1 MMVTLLPVVAF
12 ADGDIAVGE
21 EFVVTNAMGPQAQIE
36 FWGDMVVFRDGRR
49 VDDSCGEWDIWAV
62 DLSTGLEFPINMAED
77 MQNNP
82 SVYGDI
88 VVWSDDGDEIWMRD
102 LSTGLTSELD
112 TGDDTCCMCNPF
124 VWGDTVVWIDD
135 RDENDDIW
143 MYDITSQEATIA
155 AGGEG
160 DQKMPEL
167 YGDNL
172 VYLTHQWG
180 SEQSTYTV
188 SVKDLSTGETTVLAE
203 TNDYIESPSIWG
215 DRAVWVQDD
224 DAFVYDLATD
234 MRTQIAS
241 GTAEGCID
249 ISENLIVWQDGRN
262 SCSPA
267 VTAADVAEAQD
278 ESTCKSHDAG
288 AAIAVCAADIAPAEI
303 VEDTGSGKDIYGYD
317 LNTGTEF
324 VVCDEDGGQKR
335 PRIHEGTVV
344 WVDMRECLGDDIT
357 GPNIW
362 GVHLEPMYS
371 TLQGDDRFETA
382 VQSSRKAFPAECDT
396 VVIATGFNWPDA
408 LVSSALAGGVNGPI
422 LLTRAGSLPAVTA
435 AEVQRLGAENA
446 YIIGGESA
454 ISMDV
459 QTDLEVMLDGF
470 VTRIEG
476 SERCETANLVAG
488 EAVEVLGADFD
499 GTALVVTSLNY
510 PDALS
515 AAPVAAADGTP
526 MFLAGANDIDAGT
539 MQAMRNLGVTDV
551 IIVGGP
557 QAVSAATEAQLVAE
571 FTADA
576 VDRISGATRYDTA
589 ADMAQYGVDEVGLV
603 WDGVALATGRD
614 FPDALTG
621 GVMQGLMGSTLLL
634 TPSYDLH
641 AAASAKLAD
650 NKADIARVKFLGGDA
665 AISQAVRDEVE
676 GILAD

>member
-1 MMVTLLPVVAF
+1 
-12 ADGDIAVGE
+12 
-21 EFVVTNAMGPQAQIE
+21 
-36 FWGDMVVFRDGRR
+36 VVFRDGRR

-62 DLSTGLEFPINMAED
+62 DLSTGIEFPITMADD

-88 VVWSDDGDEIWMRD
+88 VVRSDDGAEIWMRD
-102 LSTGLTSELD
+102 LSTGKTSELD
-112 TGDDTCCMCNPF
+112 TGDDACCMCNPF
-124 VWGDTVVWIDD
+124 IWDDTIIWVDD
-135 RDENDDIW
+135 RGDDEDIW
-143 MYDITSQEATIA
+143 MYDLVSQEATIA

-160 DQKMPEL
+160 DQDMPEL

-172 VYLTHQWG
+172 VYRTYLDPGYSIDVMNLATGVSSQV
-180 SEQSTYTV
+180 STSTEYTR
-188 SVKDLSTGETTVLAE
+188 
-203 TNDYIESPSIWG
+203 SPSIWG
-215 DRAVWVQDD
+215 DRAVWVQGD
-224 DAFVYDLATD
+224 DAFVYDLATAK
-234 MRTQIAS
+234 RTQVCS

-249 ISENLIVWQDGRN
+249 ISENLIVWQDDRN
-262 SCSPA
+262 
-267 VTAADVAEAQD
+267 
-278 ESTCKSHDAG
+278 TCNPG
-288 AAIAVCAADIAPAEI
+288 LTEAEI
-303 VEDTGSGKDIYGYD
+303 AAFEKEDSDGTCMDLEVAAEGVAATVEDTEDTGSGKDIYGYD

-382 VQSSRKAFPAECDT
+382 VQSSRKAFPTECDT
-396 VVIATGFNWPDA
+396 VIIATGFNWPDA

-422 LLTRAGSLPAVTA
+422 LLMRAGSLPAVTA
-435 AEVQRLGAENA
+435 AEVQRLGAENV
-446 YIIGGESA
+446 YIIGGEAA

-459 QTDLEVMLDGF
+459 QEDLEVMLDGF
-470 VTRIEG
+470 VTRIQG
-476 SERCETANLVAG
+476 SERCETANLVAR
-488 EAVEVLGADFD
+488 EAVDVLGADFD
-499 GTALVVTSLNY
+499 GTALVVTSLHY

-526 MFLAGANDIDAGT
+526 MFLVGANGIDAGT
-539 MQAMRNLGVTDV
+539 MRAMRDLSVTDV

-557 QAVSAATEAQLVAE
+557 AAVSAATEAQLVAE
-571 FTADA
+571 FTTAG

-589 ADMAQYGVDEVGLV
+589 ANMAQYGVDEVGLA

-641 AAASAKLAD
+641 AAVSVKLAD
-650 NKADIARVKFLGGDA
+650 
-665 AISQAVRDEVE
+665 
-676 GILAD
+676 